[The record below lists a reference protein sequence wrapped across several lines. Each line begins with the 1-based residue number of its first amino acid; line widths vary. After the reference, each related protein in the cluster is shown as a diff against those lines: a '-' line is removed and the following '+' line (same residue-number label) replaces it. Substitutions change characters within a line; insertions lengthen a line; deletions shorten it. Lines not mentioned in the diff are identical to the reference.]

1 MDYKNK
7 TKPQNQINIS
17 ARNNSHQNPIQI
29 SEKAIDKNEFS
40 INNYNN
46 CSVLKQNFPDSQ
58 LKNISINFGFPNS
71 LNTYDYQNTYDLE
84 ENPVF
89 EQRNYFY
96 YDNNFQL
103 FKNKSVSRYGDKKYK
118 KKIHNS
124 FQTKKPNQNRL
135 LSPQH
140 KIITSIKKKKYLE
153 EENESINKNQKN
165 INKEKDI
172 YELEVINQVLYN
184 EEDSEGKNKKS
195 GKETTTAKSGK
206 ESENEWGEIEQN
218 IFEGNK
224 DINNDNLLNSLCIEI
239 EKENGNRQLKF
250 VEISKDDNCLNDD
263 PCLKIK
269 YTVED
274 KICLNSNTPSKKNKL
289 IKEKKSYI
297 SNNNKYTG
305 IINPSLRRE
314 NASEVYL
321 KESKS
326 NQNLFSSSDGTD
338 KIFFSG
344 STVPSTQKYSKYS
357 NALNNLNNKEKIDEI
372 KNLNYRFNEELNED
386 KNKTYEL
393 TPKIIE
399 KEKENEKNLIPNK
412 ITNLKYNKNSYDV
425 NANKKRKYYVEN
437 KEQISEIS
445 NKKETNL
452 IKSLS
457 ENEYEIIKENK
468 YISQKQEEEKTQR
481 KNIYDKY
488 KKKEPEEKIIVK
500 EKEKEKEED
509 MQRINKRTYVWHKDE
524 EEENKKEK
532 EKGKEIPIDSNQ
544 KSYYFRRFEINKE
557 KEEKKYATNT
567 DKVNSSKH
575 RFIQPEKKSPDQIR
589 NKSEEK
595 HKEKEKI
602 EMEKQN
608 EKIRKEKEEKERI
621 EKLNREKKEKEQ
633 REKQEKER
641 QIKLEKERIER
652 EKKQKLEKEKQEK
665 LEKERIERERLL
677 KMEKD
682 RQEREKQR
690 KLERERLEKEKEKL
704 QQLEK
709 ERQQK

>member
-1 MDYKNK
+1 M
-7 TKPQNQINIS
+7 S
-17 ARNNSHQNPIQI
+17 
-29 SEKAIDKNEFS
+29 SEIKEFK
-40 INNYNN
+40 
-46 CSVLKQNFPDSQ
+46 VEV
-58 LKNISINFGFPNS
+58 
-71 LNTYDYQNTYDLE
+71 YDT
-84 ENPVF
+84 
-89 EQRNYFY
+89 
-96 YDNNFQL
+96 
-103 FKNKSVSRYGDKKYK
+103 
-118 KKIHNS
+118 
-124 FQTKKPNQNRL
+124 TKKVMYHIKEIL
-135 LSPQH
+135 LSTEIINVIAFTDSSPIATRAAESLVRFGYVTYENIQTVTNVNNNRRSI
-140 KIITSIKKKKYLE
+140 KLIITLKKTANFNKLY
-153 EENESINKNQKN
+153 EENEKERKKKQEE
-165 INKEKDI
+165 KEKDI

-297 SNNNKYTG
+297 SNNKYTG

-425 NANKKRKYYVEN
+425 NANKKRKN
-437 KEQISEIS
+437 
-445 NKKETNL
+445 
-452 IKSLS
+452 
-457 ENEYEIIKENK
+457 
-468 YISQKQEEEKTQR
+468 
-481 KNIYDKY
+481 
-488 KKKEPEEKIIVK
+488 
-500 EKEKEKEED
+500 
-509 MQRINKRTYVWHKDE
+509 
-524 EEENKKEK
+524 
-532 EKGKEIPIDSNQ
+532 
-544 KSYYFRRFEINKE
+544 
-557 KEEKKYATNT
+557 
-567 DKVNSSKH
+567 
-575 RFIQPEKKSPDQIR
+575 
-589 NKSEEK
+589 
-595 HKEKEKI
+595 
-602 EMEKQN
+602 
-608 EKIRKEKEEKERI
+608 
-621 EKLNREKKEKEQ
+621 
-633 REKQEKER
+633 
-641 QIKLEKERIER
+641 
-652 EKKQKLEKEKQEK
+652 
-665 LEKERIERERLL
+665 
-677 KMEKD
+677 
-682 RQEREKQR
+682 
-690 KLERERLEKEKEKL
+690 
-704 QQLEK
+704 
-709 ERQQK
+709 